1 LVATLTAIARDA
13 DLLVHEALAAHIV
26 GAEMPHSL
34 LLELF
39 TRSGIGT
46 MIHPVAPDPV
56 ALASPA

>member
-1 LVATLTAIARDA
+1 MIPKVSA
-13 DLLVHEALAAHIV
+13 ALAAVEGGVPSAHIV
-26 GAEMPHSL
+26 AAETPHSL

-46 MIHPVAPDPV
+46 MIHSVAPEPM